1 MVTVVLYGPVREA
14 VGEKRFAV
22 GGETVGGVLAALSD
36 DHPTLGERLFG
47 DHADADGAGS
57 DGETEGRRL
66 RSQVQ
71 VFVDGRKAGTLDG
84 LATRL
89 DGDET
94 VQVTEA
100 MSGG

>member
-22 GGETVGGVLAALSD
+22 DGDTVGDVLASLSD

-47 DHADADGAGS
+47 DHADADGGG
-57 DGETEGRRL
+57 DGETRSRRL
-66 RSQVQ
+66 RSHVQ